1 MKRIGSILLAALLI
15 ALLLLPLGCNKESK
29 PGSEQSASDS
39 VSVLARTVTVNGTE
53 MPNAFAWYYHMQDD
67 GTAMIDRY
75 VCVTKSEMTLPE
87 KVDGHPVTALGRNT
101 FRDEDLG
108 VSADTVITIPDCIT
122 TVEGNPFDTH
132 GYFSIS
138 VSDTH
143 PTLTIKN
150 GALYDK
156 RQDRLIYGFRNP
168 EETVTMEL
176 RIAGKDDTYTS
187 TEGVWIP
194 EGTKIIE
201 DHAFRNVMIG
211 HVTIPASVEAIGQ
224 NPFGYRQSQQFAS
237 MFTGITV
244 AEGNPYFKVHDG
256 ALFDERDHR
265 LISASRYDYLEI
277 AQSGDPYTIPDGTKM
292 IDDLALA
299 CVSMRAVTI
308 PASVEKIGAFP
319 FSTMTEI
326 TLAPG
331 NARFASTG
339 GVLYDRTE
347 KRVICR
353 VHDAYADQEAIT
365 IPEDAEIIGVSA
377 LQYLS
382 QDLTL
387 PDSVREI
394 EAYAIFGKGGSY
406 EDAPVLRIP
415 KTVRRFGMNAIRNC
429 RLENDRL
436 ELTGGVTIG
445 SDAFSE
451 ALYLTDVS
459 IGDGGAILYSGAF
472 HVGYNADSSPLKRFS
487 VGTGE
492 TVIGRG
498 AFSLCTVLSEV
509 NLSEGVA
516 LIGEQAFYECHL
528 LTELKLPK
536 SLFWTSEGAFMNSS
550 YEELTEGPSGRAAY
564 KRVDQCTI
572 AFIVYHDSFGERFV
586 KSLDP
591 EKMMTGT
598 VQYRYAD

>member
-29 PGSEQSASDS
+29 PEMSAADGA
-39 VSVLARTVTVNGTE
+39 SVLARTVTVNGTE
-53 MPNAFAWYYHMQDD
+53 MPNRYAWYYHMQGD

-75 VCVTKSEMTLPE
+75 VSATKTDELTLPE
-87 KVDGHPVTALGRNT
+87 KVDGHPVAALGRNT
-101 FRDEDLG
+101 FRDEYLG
-108 VSADTVITIPDCIT
+108 IGSVTVIIPDCIT
-122 TVEGNPFDTH
+122 TVEGNPFDSY
-132 GYFSIS
+132 GYISIS

-176 RIAGKDDTYTS
+176 HIAGKDDTYTS
-187 TEGVWIP
+187 TECVWIP

-201 DHAFRNVMIG
+201 DHAFRGVMIG

-224 NPFGYRQSQQFAS
+224 NPFGYRVTQQFAS

-244 AEGNPYFKVHDG
+244 ADGNPYFKVHDG

-265 LISASRYDYLEI
+265 LISVSRYEYFE
-277 AQSGDPYTIPDGTKM
+277 SVRSGNGDPYTIPDGTKK
-292 IDDLALA
+292 IDDLAFD

-308 PASVEKIGAFP
+308 PASVEEIGACP
-319 FSTMTEI
+319 FSYKTEI

-394 EAYAIFGKGGSY
+394 EAYGIFGMGGSY

-415 KTVRRFGMNAIRNC
+415 KTVRRFGVYAIKNC

-436 ELTGGVTIG
+436 ELNGGVTIG
-445 SDAFSE
+445 SDAFSNV
-451 ALYLTDVS
+451 LYLTDVS

-536 SLFWTSEGAFMNSS
+536 SLFWTSEEAFMNSS